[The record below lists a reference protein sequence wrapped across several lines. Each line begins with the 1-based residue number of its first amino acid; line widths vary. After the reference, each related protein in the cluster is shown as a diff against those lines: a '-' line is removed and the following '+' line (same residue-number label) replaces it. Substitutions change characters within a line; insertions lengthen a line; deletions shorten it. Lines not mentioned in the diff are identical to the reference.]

1 MNYAV
6 QYFYKKGHKE
16 EWKEYKNINE
26 AVIEEDKIMAND
38 KKIRWI
44 LIESEKT
51 WRILFAKDFKSN
63 LYK

>member
-16 EWKEYKNINE
+16 ERKEYKNINE

-38 KKIRWI
+38 KKIRAHV
-44 LIESEKT
+44 
-51 WRILFAKDFKSN
+51 FV
-63 LYK
+63 